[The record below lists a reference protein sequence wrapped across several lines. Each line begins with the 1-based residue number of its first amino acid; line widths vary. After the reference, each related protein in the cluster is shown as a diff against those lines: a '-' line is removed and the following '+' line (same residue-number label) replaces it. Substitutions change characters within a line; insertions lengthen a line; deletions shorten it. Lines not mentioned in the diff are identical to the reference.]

1 MAAKVSICEVLK
13 WMKQLKFLA
22 VVMTILLLLTG
33 CDMNKPPPGGELT
46 EWALRKASNALED
59 FSDKHG
65 DDVMQALDNL
75 KNANHP
81 GGPFE
86 NDLDSARVYLLE
98 QLRGKYGKEFTV
110 VGRENLENY
119 GPFAGASYFCEAAPV
134 DAPEQITSALVSQTV
149 YQNVRDDYA
158 VYFFK
163 EEAEAPVLALC
174 ESKEYV
180 LDQRV
185 SLEMPETEQTW
196 STEDG
201 VEKFLTES
209 GAYVKVVLRLQD
221 GLGAEAY
228 AEWIYDFLHSLDQLE
243 CDLLLQA
250 KADKTYVFHRELSI
264 LEGFDAGRYTVEALK
279 EEIETDLSMGAPR

>member
-46 EWALRKASNALED
+46 EWALRKASDALED

-65 DDVMQALDNL
+65 DDVMQALDDL
-75 KNANHP
+75 KNADHP

-86 NDLDSARVYLLE
+86 NDLDSARAYLLE

-134 DAPEQITSALVSQTV
+134 DAPEQVTSALVSQTM

-163 EEAEAPVLALC
+163 EEAEAPVLDLC
-174 ESKEYV
+174 ASKEYV

-185 SLEMPETEQTW
+185 SLEMPETERTW
-196 STEDG
+196 SAEDG
-201 VEKFLTES
+201 VEKFLSES

-221 GLGAEAY
+221 GMDAEAY
-228 AEWIYDFLHSLDQLE
+228 AEWICDFLHSVDQLE

-250 KADKTYVFHRELSI
+250 KADKTYIFHRELPI
-264 LEGFDAGRYTVEALK
+264 LEDFDAGRYTVEALK
-279 EEIETDLSMGAPR
+279 EEIETNLSMGAPQ

>member
-1 MAAKVSICEVLK
+1 
-13 WMKQLKFLA
+13 MKRKLCAPLLLLG
-22 VVMTILLLLTG
+22 VWLGVLLLLTG

-46 EWALRKASNALED
+46 EQALQKASDALED

-86 NDLDSARVYLLE
+86 NDLDSARAYLLE

-134 DAPEQITSALVSQTV
+134 DAPEQITSALVSQTM

-196 STEDG
+196 SAEDG

-221 GLGAEAY
+221 GLGTEAY
-228 AEWIYDFLHSLDQLE
+228 AEWIYDFLRSLDQLE

-250 KADKTYVFHRELSI
+250 KADKTYIFHRELSI

-279 EEIETDLSMGAPR
+279 EEIETDLRMGAPQ

>member
-1 MAAKVSICEVLK
+1 MSKLSGEKFYKLFAVL
-13 WMKQLKFLA
+13 
-22 VVMTILLLLTG
+22 TGILLLLTG

-46 EWALRKASNALED
+46 ERVLRKASDALED

-65 DDVMQALDNL
+65 DDIMQALDDL
-75 KNANHP
+75 KNADHL

-86 NDLDSARVYLLE
+86 NDLDSARAYLLE

-110 VGRENLENY
+110 VGREKLENY

-134 DAPEQITSALVSQTV
+134 DAPEQITSALVSQTM

-174 ESKEYV
+174 GSKEYV
-180 LDQRV
+180 LDQRI
-185 SLEMPETEQTW
+185 SLEMPETERTW
-196 STEDG
+196 SAGDG
-201 VEKFLTES
+201 VEEFLSES

-221 GLGAEAY
+221 GVDAEAY
-228 AEWIYDFLHSLDQLE
+228 AEWICDFLHSVDQLD
-243 CDLLLQA
+243 CNLLLQA
-250 KADKTYVFHRELSI
+250 KADKTYIFHKELTI
-264 LEGFDAGRYTVEALK
+264 LEGFDASQYTVEALK
-279 EEIETDLSMGAPR
+279 EEIETDLSMGAPQ

>member
-1 MAAKVSICEVLK
+1 
-13 WMKQLKFLA
+13 MKQLKFLA

-86 NDLDSARVYLLE
+86 NDLDSARAYLLE

>member
-250 KADKTYVFHRELSI
+250 KADKTYIFHRELSI

>member
-1 MAAKVSICEVLK
+1 MKRKLRVPLLLLGAWLGVL
-13 WMKQLKFLA
+13 F
-22 VVMTILLLLTG
+22 LLTG

-46 EWALRKASNALED
+46 ERALQKASDALED

-65 DDVMQALDNL
+65 DDVMQALDDL
-75 KNANHP
+75 KNADHP

-86 NDLDSARVYLLE
+86 NNLDSARAYLLE
-98 QLRGKYGKEFTV
+98 QLREKYGKEFTV
-110 VGRENLENY
+110 AGRENLENY

-134 DAPEQITSALVSQTV
+134 DAPEQVTSALVSQTM

-163 EEAEAPVLALC
+163 EEAEAPVLDLC
-174 ESKEYV
+174 ASKEYV

-185 SLEMPETEQTW
+185 SLEMPETERTW
-196 STEDG
+196 SAEDG
-201 VEKFLTES
+201 VEKFLSES

-221 GLGAEAY
+221 GMDAEAY
-228 AEWIYDFLHSLDQLE
+228 AEWICDFLHSVDQLE

-250 KADKTYVFHRELSI
+250 KADKTYIFHRELPI
-264 LEGFDAGRYTVEALK
+264 LEDFDAGRYTVEALK
-279 EEIETDLSMGAPR
+279 EEIETNLSMGAPQ

>member
-1 MAAKVSICEVLK
+1 MAEKVSICEVLK

-22 VVMTILLLLTG
+22 VVMGGLLLLTG

-46 EWALRKASNALED
+46 ERALQKASDALED

-65 DDVMQALDNL
+65 DDVMQALDDL
-75 KNANHP
+75 KNADHP

-86 NDLDSARVYLLE
+86 NNLDSARAYLLE
-98 QLRGKYGKEFTV
+98 QLREKYGREFTV
-110 VGRENLENY
+110 AGRENLENY

-134 DAPEQITSALVSQTV
+134 DAPEQVTSALVSQTM

-163 EEAEAPVLALC
+163 EEAEAPVLDLC

-185 SLEMPETEQTW
+185 SLEMPETERTW
-196 STEDG
+196 SAEDG
-201 VEKFLTES
+201 AEKFLSES

-221 GLGAEAY
+221 EMDAEAY
-228 AEWIYDFLHSLDQLE
+228 AEWICDFLHSVD
-243 CDLLLQA
+243 
-250 KADKTYVFHRELSI
+250 
-264 LEGFDAGRYTVEALK
+264 
-279 EEIETDLSMGAPR
+279 

>member
-1 MAAKVSICEVLK
+1 MQK
-13 WMKQLKFLA
+13 LKFYA
-22 VVMTILLLLTG
+22 VLLGILLLLPG

-46 EWALRKASNALED
+46 EWALRKASDALED

-65 DDVMQALDNL
+65 DDVMQALDDL
-75 KNANHP
+75 KNADHP

-86 NDLDSARVYLLE
+86 NDLDSARAYLLE
-98 QLRGKYGKEFTV
+98 QLSGKYGKEFIV
-110 VGRENLENY
+110 VGKETLENY

-134 DAPEQITSALVSQTV
+134 DAPEQITSALVSQTM

-185 SLEMPETEQTW
+185 SLEMPETERIW
-196 STEDG
+196 SADDG

-221 GLGAEAY
+221 GSGAEAY
-228 AEWIYDFLHSLDQLE
+228 VKWIYDFLHSVDHLE

-250 KADKTYVFHRELSI
+250 KADKTYIFHRELSI
-264 LEGFDAGRYTVEALK
+264 LEGFDASRYTLEALK
-279 EEIETDLSMGAPR
+279 EEIETDLSMGAPQ

>member
-1 MAAKVSICEVLK
+1 MQKLKSFAALMA
-13 WMKQLKFLA
+13 
-22 VVMTILLLLTG
+22 TLLLLTG

-46 EWALRKASNALED
+46 EWALRKASDALED

-75 KNANHP
+75 KNADHP
-81 GGPFE
+81 GSPFE
-86 NDLDSARVYLLE
+86 NDLDSARAYLLE
-98 QLRGKYGKEFTV
+98 QLREKYGKEFTV
-110 VGRENLENY
+110 AGRENLENY

-134 DAPEQITSALVSQTV
+134 DAPEQITSALVSQTM

-163 EEAEAPVLALC
+163 EEAEAPLLALC

-180 LDQRV
+180 LDQRI
-185 SLEMPETEQTW
+185 SLEMPETERTW
-196 STEDG
+196 SAGDG
-201 VEKFLTES
+201 VGKFLAES

-228 AEWIYDFLHSLDQLE
+228 AEWIYDFLHSVDQLG
-243 CDLLLQA
+243 CNLLLQA
-250 KADKTYVFHRELSI
+250 KADKTYIFHRELPI
-264 LEGFDAGRYTVEALK
+264 LEGFDASQYTVEALK
-279 EEIETDLSMGAPR
+279 EEIETDLSMGAPQ

>member
-1 MAAKVSICEVLK
+1 MAEKVSICEVLK

-22 VVMTILLLLTG
+22 VVMGVLLLLTG

-46 EWALRKASNALED
+46 ERALQKASDALED
-59 FSDKHG
+59 FSGKHG
-65 DDVMQALDNL
+65 DDVMQALDDL
-75 KNANHP
+75 KNADHP

-86 NDLDSARVYLLE
+86 NNLDSARAYLLE
-98 QLRGKYGKEFTV
+98 QLREKYGKEFTV
-110 VGRENLENY
+110 AGRENLENY

-134 DAPEQITSALVSQTV
+134 DAPEQVASALVSQTM

-163 EEAEAPVLALC
+163 EEAEAPVLDLC

-185 SLEMPETEQTW
+185 SLEMPETERTW
-196 STEDG
+196 SAEDG
-201 VEKFLTES
+201 VEKFLSES

-221 GLGAEAY
+221 GMDAEAY
-228 AEWIYDFLHSLDQLE
+228 AEWICDFLHSVDQLE

-250 KADKTYVFHRELSI
+250 KADKTYIVHRELPI
-264 LEGFDAGRYTVEALK
+264 LEDFDAGRYTVEALK
-279 EEIETDLSMGAPR
+279 EEIETNLSMGAPQ

>member
-1 MAAKVSICEVLK
+1 
-13 WMKQLKFLA
+13 MKRKLRVPLLLLGA
-22 VVMTILLLLTG
+22 WLGVLLLLTG

-46 EWALRKASNALED
+46 ERALQKASDALED

-75 KNANHP
+75 KNADHP

-86 NDLDSARVYLLE
+86 NNLDSARAYLLE
-98 QLRGKYGKEFTV
+98 QLHEKYGKEFTV
-110 VGRENLENY
+110 AGRENLENY

-134 DAPEQITSALVSQTV
+134 DAPEQVTSALVSQTM

-163 EEAEAPVLALC
+163 EEAEAPVLDLC

-185 SLEMPETEQTW
+185 SLEMPETERTW
-196 STEDG
+196 SAEDG
-201 VEKFLTES
+201 VEKFLSES

-221 GLGAEAY
+221 GMDAEAY
-228 AEWIYDFLHSLDQLE
+228 AEWICDFLHSVDQLE
-243 CDLLLQA
+243 CDLLMQA
-250 KADKTYVFHRELSI
+250 KADKTYIFHRELPI
-264 LEGFDAGRYTVEALK
+264 LEDFDAGRYTVEALK
-279 EEIETDLSMGAPR
+279 EEIETNLSMGAPQ

>member
-1 MAAKVSICEVLK
+1 
-13 WMKQLKFLA
+13 MKRKLCA
-22 VVMTILLLLTG
+22 PLLLLGVWLGVLLLPTG

-46 EWALRKASNALED
+46 EQALQKASDALED

-86 NDLDSARVYLLE
+86 NDLDSARAYLLE

-134 DAPEQITSALVSQTV
+134 DAPEQITSALVSQTM

-196 STEDG
+196 SAEDG

-221 GLGAEAY
+221 GLGTEAY
-228 AEWIYDFLHSLDQLE
+228 AEWIYDFLRSLDQLE
-243 CDLLLQA
+243 CNLLLQA
-250 KADKTYVFHRELSI
+250 KADKTYIFHRELSI
-264 LEGFDAGRYTVEALK
+264 LEDFDAGRYTVEVLK
-279 EEIETDLSMGAPR
+279 EEIETNLSMGAPQ

>member
-1 MAAKVSICEVLK
+1 
-13 WMKQLKFLA
+13 MKRKLCA
-22 VVMTILLLLTG
+22 PLLLLGVWLGVLLLPTG

-46 EWALRKASNALED
+46 EQALQKASDALED

-86 NDLDSARVYLLE
+86 NNLDSARAYLLE

-134 DAPEQITSALVSQTV
+134 DAPEQVTSALVSQTM

-163 EEAEAPVLALC
+163 EEAEAPVLDLC
-174 ESKEYV
+174 ASKEYV

-185 SLEMPETEQTW
+185 SLEMPETERTW
-196 STEDG
+196 SAEDG
-201 VEKFLTES
+201 VEKFLSES

-221 GLGAEAY
+221 GMDAEAY
-228 AEWIYDFLHSLDQLE
+228 AEWICDFLHSVDQLE

-250 KADKTYVFHRELSI
+250 KADKTYIFHRELPI
-264 LEGFDAGRYTVEALK
+264 LEDFDAGRYTVEALK
-279 EEIETDLSMGAPR
+279 EEIETNLSMGAPQ

>member
-1 MAAKVSICEVLK
+1 
-13 WMKQLKFLA
+13 MKRKLRVPLLFLGA
-22 VVMTILLLLTG
+22 WLGGLLLLTG

-46 EWALRKASNALED
+46 ERALQKASDALED

-65 DDVMQALDNL
+65 DDVMQALDDL
-75 KNANHP
+75 KNADHP

-86 NDLDSARVYLLE
+86 NDLDSARAYLLE

-134 DAPEQITSALVSQTV
+134 DAPEQVISAMVSQTM

-185 SLEMPETEQTW
+185 SLEMPETERTW
-196 STEDG
+196 SAEDG

-228 AEWIYDFLHSLDQLE
+228 AKWIYDFLHSVDQLE

-250 KADKTYVFHRELSI
+250 KADKTYIFHRELSI

-279 EEIETDLSMGAPR
+279 EEIETDLSMGAPQ

>member
-1 MAAKVSICEVLK
+1 
-13 WMKQLKFLA
+13 MKRKLCA
-22 VVMTILLLLTG
+22 PLLLLGVWLGVLLLPTG

-46 EWALRKASNALED
+46 EQALQKASDALED

-86 NDLDSARVYLLE
+86 NNLDSARAYLLE

-134 DAPEQITSALVSQTV
+134 DAPEQITSALVSQTM

-196 STEDG
+196 SAEDG

-221 GLGAEAY
+221 GLGTEAY

-250 KADKTYVFHRELSI
+250 KAGKTYIFHRELSI
-264 LEGFDAGRYTVEALK
+264 LEGFDAGRYTAEALK
-279 EEIETDLSMGAPR
+279 EEIETDLRMGAPR

>member
-1 MAAKVSICEVLK
+1 
-13 WMKQLKFLA
+13 MKRKLCA
-22 VVMTILLLLTG
+22 PLLLLGVWLGVLLLPTG

-46 EWALRKASNALED
+46 EQALQKASDALED

-86 NDLDSARVYLLE
+86 NNLDSARAYLLE

-134 DAPEQITSALVSQTV
+134 DAPEQITSALVSQTM

-163 EEAEAPVLALC
+163 EEAEAPLLALC

-180 LDQRV
+180 LDQHI
-185 SLEMPETEQTW
+185 SLEMPETERTW
-196 STEDG
+196 SAGDG
-201 VEKFLTES
+201 VEKFLAES

-228 AEWIYDFLHSLDQLE
+228 AEWIYDFLHSVDQLD
-243 CDLLLQA
+243 CNLLLQA
-250 KADKTYVFHRELSI
+250 KADKTYIFHRELSI
-264 LEGFDAGRYTVEALK
+264 LEGFDASQYTVEALK
-279 EEIETDLSMGAPR
+279 EEIETELSMGAPQ

>member
-46 EWALRKASNALED
+46 EWALRKASDALED

-86 NDLDSARVYLLE
+86 NDLDSARAYLLE

-134 DAPEQITSALVSQTV
+134 DAPEQITSALVSQTM

-185 SLEMPETEQTW
+185 SLKMPETEQTW
-196 STEDG
+196 SAEDG

-228 AEWIYDFLHSLDQLE
+228 AEWIYDFLHSLVQLE

>member
-1 MAAKVSICEVLK
+1 MAAKVGICEVLK

-22 VVMTILLLLTG
+22 VVMAILLLLTG
-33 CDMNKPPPGGELT
+33 CDMNRPPPGGELT
-46 EWALRKASNALED
+46 ERALQKASDALED
-59 FSDKHG
+59 FSEKHG
-65 DDVMQALDNL
+65 DDVMQALDDL
-75 KNANHP
+75 KNADHP

-86 NDLDSARVYLLE
+86 NNLDSARAYLLE
-98 QLRGKYGKEFTV
+98 QLHEKYGKEFTV
-110 VGRENLENY
+110 AGREDLENY

-134 DAPEQITSALVSQTV
+134 DAPEQVTSALVSQTM

-163 EEAEAPVLALC
+163 EEAETPVLDLC

-185 SLEMPETEQTW
+185 SLEMPETERTW
-196 STEDG
+196 SAEDG
-201 VEKFLTES
+201 AEKFLSES

-221 GLGAEAY
+221 GMDAEDY
-228 AEWIYDFLHSLDQLE
+228 AEWICDFLHSVDQLE

-250 KADKTYVFHRELSI
+250 KADKAYIFHRELPI
-264 LEGFDAGRYTVEALK
+264 LEDFDAGRYTVEALK
-279 EEIETDLSMGAPR
+279 EEIETNLSMGARQ

>member
-1 MAAKVSICEVLK
+1 
-13 WMKQLKFLA
+13 MKRKLRVPLLLLGA
-22 VVMTILLLLTG
+22 WLGGLLLLTG

-46 EWALRKASNALED
+46 ERVLQKASDALED

-65 DDVMQALDNL
+65 DDVMQALDDL
-75 KNANHP
+75 KNADHL

-86 NDLDSARVYLLE
+86 NNLDSARAYLLE
-98 QLRGKYGKEFTV
+98 QLREKYGREFTV
-110 VGRENLENY
+110 AGRENLENY

-134 DAPEQITSALVSQTV
+134 DAPEQVTSALVSQTM

-163 EEAEAPVLALC
+163 EEAEAPVLDLC
-174 ESKEYV
+174 ASKEYV

-185 SLEMPETEQTW
+185 SLEMPETERTW
-196 STEDG
+196 SAEDG
-201 VEKFLTES
+201 AEKFLSES

-221 GLGAEAY
+221 GMDAEAY
-228 AEWIYDFLHSLDQLE
+228 AEWICDFLHSVDQLE

-250 KADKTYVFHRELSI
+250 KADKIYIFHRELPI
-264 LEGFDAGRYTVEALK
+264 LEDFDAGRYTVEALK
-279 EEIETDLSMGAPR
+279 EEIETNLSMGAPQ

>member
-86 NDLDSARVYLLE
+86 NDLDSARAYLLE

>member
-1 MAAKVSICEVLK
+1 MKRKLRVPLLLLGAWLGVL
-13 WMKQLKFLA
+13 F
-22 VVMTILLLLTG
+22 LLTG

-46 EWALRKASNALED
+46 ERALQKASDALED

-65 DDVMQALDNL
+65 DDVMQALDDL
-75 KNANHP
+75 KNADHP

-86 NDLDSARVYLLE
+86 NNLDSARAYLLE
-98 QLRGKYGKEFTV
+98 QLREKYGKEFTV
-110 VGRENLENY
+110 AGRENLENY

-134 DAPEQITSALVSQTV
+134 DAPEQVTSALVSQTM

-163 EEAEAPVLALC
+163 EEAEAPVLDLC
-174 ESKEYV
+174 ASKEYV

-185 SLEMPETEQTW
+185 SLEMPETERTW
-196 STEDG
+196 SAEDG
-201 VEKFLTES
+201 VEDFLSES

-221 GLGAEAY
+221 GMDAEAY
-228 AEWIYDFLHSLDQLE
+228 AEWICDFLHSVDQLE

-250 KADKTYVFHRELSI
+250 KADKTYIFHRELPI
-264 LEGFDAGRYTVEALK
+264 LEDFDAGRYTVEALK
-279 EEIETDLSMGAPR
+279 EEIETNLSMGAPQ

>member
-1 MAAKVSICEVLK
+1 
-13 WMKQLKFLA
+13 MKRKLRVPLLFLGA
-22 VVMTILLLLTG
+22 WLGVLLLLTG

-46 EWALRKASNALED
+46 ERALQKASDALED

-65 DDVMQALDNL
+65 DDVMQALDDL
-75 KNANHP
+75 KNADHP

-86 NDLDSARVYLLE
+86 NNLDSARAYLLE
-98 QLRGKYGKEFTV
+98 QLREKYGKEFTV
-110 VGRENLENY
+110 AGRESLENY

-134 DAPEQITSALVSQTV
+134 DAPEQVTSALVSQTM

-163 EEAEAPVLALC
+163 EEAEAPVLDLC
-174 ESKEYV
+174 ASKEYV

-185 SLEMPETEQTW
+185 SLEMPETERTW
-196 STEDG
+196 SAEDG
-201 VEKFLTES
+201 VEKFLSES

-221 GLGAEAY
+221 GMDAEAY
-228 AEWIYDFLHSLDQLE
+228 TEWICDFLHSVDQLE

-250 KADKTYVFHRELSI
+250 KADKTYIFHRELPI
-264 LEGFDAGRYTVEALK
+264 LEDFDAGRYTVEALK
-279 EEIETDLSMGAPR
+279 EEIETNLSMGAPQ

>member
-1 MAAKVSICEVLK
+1 
-13 WMKQLKFLA
+13 MKRKLCA
-22 VVMTILLLLTG
+22 PLLLLGVWLGVLLLPTG

-46 EWALRKASNALED
+46 EQALQKASDALED

-75 KNANHP
+75 KNADHP

-86 NDLDSARVYLLE
+86 NDLDSARAYLLE

-134 DAPEQITSALVSQTV
+134 DAPEQITSALVSQTM
-149 YQNVRDDYA
+149 YQNVRDDCA
-158 VYFFK
+158 VCFFK

-196 STEDG
+196 SAEDG

-221 GLGAEAY
+221 GLGTEAY

-250 KADKTYVFHRELSI
+250 KAGKTYIFHRELSI
-264 LEGFDAGRYTVEALK
+264 LEGFDAGRYTAEALK
-279 EEIETDLSMGAPR
+279 EEIKTDLRMGAPR

>member
-1 MAAKVSICEVLK
+1 
-13 WMKQLKFLA
+13 MKRKLRVPLLFLGA
-22 VVMTILLLLTG
+22 WLGVLLLLTG

-46 EWALRKASNALED
+46 ERALQKASDALED

-65 DDVMQALDNL
+65 DDVMQALDDL
-75 KNANHP
+75 KNADHP

-86 NDLDSARVYLLE
+86 NSLDSARAYLLE
-98 QLRGKYGKEFTV
+98 QLREKYGKEFTV
-110 VGRENLENY
+110 AGRENLENY
-119 GPFAGASYFCEAAPV
+119 GPFAGASYFCEAAPM
-134 DAPEQITSALVSQTV
+134 DAPEQVTSALVSQTM

-163 EEAEAPVLALC
+163 EEAEAPVLDLC

-185 SLEMPETEQTW
+185 SLEMPETERTW
-196 STEDG
+196 SAEDG
-201 VEKFLTES
+201 VEKFLSES

-221 GLGAEAY
+221 GMDAEAY
-228 AEWIYDFLHSLDQLE
+228 AEWICDFFHSVDQLE

-250 KADKTYVFHRELSI
+250 KADKTYIFHRELPI
-264 LEGFDAGRYTVEALK
+264 LEDFDAGRYTVEALK
-279 EEIETDLSMGAPR
+279 EEIETNLSMGAPQ